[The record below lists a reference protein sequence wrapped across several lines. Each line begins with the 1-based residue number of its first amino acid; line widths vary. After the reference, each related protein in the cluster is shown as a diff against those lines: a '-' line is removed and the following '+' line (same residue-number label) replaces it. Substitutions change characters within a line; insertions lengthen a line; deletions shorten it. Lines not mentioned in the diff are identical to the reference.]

1 MDYSQTGE
9 AEVIRSIFYAIGE
22 GGRFLVDI
30 GAGDGRTMSNT
41 RALLDSGWTGARFD
55 LAAVPEEEVMGVRVT
70 AENIEDILGD
80 RGVPDG
86 FDFLSLDVDGVDWWI
101 MRAILR
107 AGFRPR
113 VVCVEINATIPPVPP
128 VTIAYNPD
136 HRFDD
141 CNYYGASLGG
151 WELLFNAWG
160 YRLVHVQ
167 ANLNAFFA
175 LGDEMIDP
183 ASAEGQRLCTSF
195 SMAPHWPPDRKDRP
209 WILLSREDC

>member
-9 AEVIRSIFYAIGE
+9 TDVIRTIFDAIGE

-41 RALLDSGWTGARFD
+41 RALLDDGWTGARFD
-55 LAAVPEEEVMGVRVT
+55 LEDVPAEGVMGVRVT
-70 AENIEDILGD
+70 AENVEDILGD

-86 FDFLSLDVDGVDWWI
+86 FDFLSLDVDGVDWWV

-107 AGFRPR
+107 AGFVPR
-113 VVCVEINATIPPVPP
+113 VVCVEINATIPRVPP
-128 VTIAYNPD
+128 ATILYNPD

-141 CNYYGASLGG
+141 CNYYGASLGA
-151 WELLFNAWG
+151 WDLLFNARG

-167 ANLNAFFA
+167 KNLNAFYA
-175 LGDEMIDP
+175 LEGEMP
-183 ASAEGQRLCTSF
+183 APSTLDGLCTDF
-195 SMAPHWPPDRKDRP
+195 EMAAHWPPDRKDRP
-209 WILLSREDC
+209 WALLGFEDCL